1 MKCTKAIISVAGY
14 GTRRLPIT
22 KTIEKSMLPILNRPL
37 VDYVVEDCIKAGIT
51 DIYFVVNDDSQQ
63 IRDYYSRSQQLEAY
77 LHAVGKDSAISS
89 VQPPQ
94 NVDFHFVEQ
103 DRGEGAR
110 YGTAIPLALCR
121 QFIAPDE
128 HVLVLSGDDLIYN
141 PDGSSEVVR
150 LIDQVREAGGGS
162 ALLGVEVDPQAV
174 SRYGVI
180 AAHTQNDQL
189 LFDYIQ
195 EKPAVGEAKSNLI
208 NVSKYLLEPAF
219 FTYLDAAVQKDMD
232 GAEYYI
238 TDPLNDYVADAHTV
252 FVVPAKGTYLDGGTV
267 EGWLHANNYVAQ
279 HQG

>member
-1 MKCTKAIISVAGY
+1 VKCTKAIIPVAGY

-22 KTIEKSMLPILNRPL
+22 KAIEKSMLPVLNRP
-37 VDYVVEDCIKAGIT
+37 VIDYVVEDCIKAGIT
-51 DIYFVVNDDSQQ
+51 DIYFVVSGEAQQ
-63 IRDYYSRSQQLEAY
+63 IRDYYSRSQQLESY
-77 LHAVGKDSAISS
+77 LHTAGKDSVIPS

-94 NVDFHFVEQ
+94 NVTFHFVEQ
-103 DRGEGAR
+103 DTSAGAP
-110 YGTAIPLALCR
+110 YGTAIPVVLCR
-121 QFIAPDE
+121 KFITPDE
-128 HVLVLSGDDLIYN
+128 HVLVLMGDDFIYN
-141 PDGSSEVVR
+141 PDGSSEAVR
-150 LIDQVREAGGGS
+150 LLEQVQGAGGGS

-174 SRYGVI
+174 SGYGVI
-180 AAHTQNDQL
+180 AAHTQNGQMIY
-189 LFDYIQ
+189 DYIQ
-195 EKPAVGEAKSNLI
+195 EKPAVGEAKSNFI

-267 EGWLHANNYVAQ
+267 EGWLHANNFVAQ